1 MRSGGHEEGGAGE
14 EGGIVRRVG
23 PDEGGTSEEG
33 GASAAL
39 PRDWTSSQGRRLSCT
54 SFSSVHLL
62 SCVQLFDSMECSMP
76 DLPVH
81 HQLSEFTQSPS
92 SR

>member
-14 EGGIVRRVG
+14 EGGIVRSVG

-39 PRDWTSSQGRRLSCT
+39 PRDWTKFPGQETQLHVVQ
-54 SFSSVHLL
+54 FSSFA
-62 SCVQLFDSMECSMP
+62 QLCP
-76 DLPVH
+76 TL
-81 HQLSEFTQSPS
+81 
-92 SR
+92 